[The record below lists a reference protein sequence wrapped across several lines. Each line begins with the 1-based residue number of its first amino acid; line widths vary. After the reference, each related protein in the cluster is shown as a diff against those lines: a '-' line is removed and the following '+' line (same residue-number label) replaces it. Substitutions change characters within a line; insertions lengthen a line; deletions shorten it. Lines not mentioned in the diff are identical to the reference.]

1 MATNENKSI
10 TKGKINLV
18 LRRFL
23 VIYILCTGNIVYV
36 CNTANRGVIFSST
49 QYMYNV
55 PNINSSCVCVNCST
69 DELLCFVRL
78 RWPTELCMF
87 SFRDVNNCRSSRSQK
102 LWNTRHR
109 KFRLVSAQV
118 G

>member
-1 MATNENKSI
+1 M
-10 TKGKINLV
+10 
-18 LRRFL
+18 
-23 VIYILCTGNIVYV
+23 YV

-78 RWPTELCMF
+78 QWPTELCMF
-87 SFRDVNNCRSSRSQK
+87 SFRDVNNWQK
-102 LWNTRHR
+102 FKKSEALEYTAPKIRI
-109 KFRLVSAQV
+109 S
-118 G
+118 